1 MNELAIKTRIALLKT
16 RPSNNEKIIR
26 KLERKLRRINNT
38 K

>member
-26 KLERKLRRINNT
+26 KLERRLRALNNT